1 MVNVTIY
8 DIHGSYGYWIAS
20 HILVLVDLFTAMSL
34 GGKSSMFKHMCH
46 NSLFSRQ
53 VPWITHG
60 VGMPSWP
67 RKKSFRI
74 YWETIW
80 LEGELENSQEWGD
93 ESAKKLHIQEVLEYC
108 AEVTGKRYGTDQ
120 TGELGG
126 ESADFFVAW
135 NGDRFGCTG
144 QGPPVPKI

>member
-1 MVNVTIY
+1 MGIESHHISSFWLICLPPCRWKIAYVQTHVSEQFILAPGAVNY
-8 DIHGSYGYWIAS
+8 Y
-20 HILVLVDLFTAMSL
+20 
-34 GGKSSMFKHMCH
+34 
-46 NSLFSRQ
+46 
-53 VPWITHG
+53 G

-120 TGELGG
+120 TG
-126 ESADFFVAW
+126 
-135 NGDRFGCTG
+135 
-144 QGPPVPKI
+144 